1 VSLTSWIRNLFSGS
15 PAEPPQQ
22 AAPLGRND
30 LCWCG
35 SGQKYK
41 RCHLKSD
48 GAKQREAAYAAHFSA
63 RNQLGDGV
71 VPGKPG
77 KKVQPRPDEFKSAVK

>member
-15 PAEPPQQ
+15 SAEPPPQS
-22 AAPLGRND
+22 APLGRND

-41 RCHLKSD
+41 RCHLGSD
-48 GAKQREAAYAAHFSA
+48 SAKQREAAYAAHFSA
-63 RNQLGDGV
+63 RNKIGDGV

-77 KKVQPRPDEFKSAVK
+77 KKVQPGPDEFKSAVK